1 MRKTLGDYNIEKS
14 SSSDVNNINWSQKKS
29 SDDKKPKKKKI
40 VKKSQIPPGTNI
52 IYKKIEDEKI
62 VSKKIVKITNE
73 QNSEKPKEATGKRFE
88 NKASSLGQVKERSYK
103 RPGR

>member
-1 MRKTLGDYNIEKS
+1 MGKNH
-14 SSSDVNNINWSQKKS
+14 
-29 SDDKKPKKKKI
+29 KKKKI
-40 VKKSQIPPGTNI
+40 VKNSQIPPGTNI

>member
-1 MRKTLGDYNIEKS
+1 MYKRQ
-14 SSSDVNNINWSQKKS
+14 DVNNINWSQKKS
-29 SDDKKPKKKKI
+29 NDDKKPKKKKI
-40 VKKSQIPPGTNI
+40 IKKSQIPPGTNI
-52 IYKKIEDEKI
+52 VYKKIEDEKI

>member
-1 MRKTLGDYNIEKS
+1 M
-14 SSSDVNNINWSQKKS
+14 SDAPIITDVTNNQPIA
-29 SDDKKPKKKKI
+29 KKPKKKKI
-40 VKKSQIPPGTNI
+40 VKNSQIPPGTNI